1 MVKKFPIA
9 LFLLAIA
16 IALQAMGYA
25 VSQSIGDA
33 ALLLGFAL
41 VVLASWIL
49 GSLFRREKLLLAMGS
64 AILLAGIYWRL
75 DLALL
80 AWYRVDFLHT
90 FLEEQQRNFTTYF
103 AILLLPL
110 LIVSSAAAGF
120 ATKRQS

>member
-9 LFLLAIA
+9 FFLLAIA

-25 VSQSIGDA
+25 VSRPIGDA

-49 GSLFRREKLLLAMGS
+49 GSLFRREKLLLAIGS

-75 DLALL
+75 DLAFLD
-80 AWYRVDFLHT
+80 WYRVDFLHT
-90 FLEEQQRNFTTYF
+90 FLEEQQRNFTMYF
-103 AILLLPL
+103 AIFLLPL